1 MQRLPARHLT
11 SIAVAISALAN
22 TGAHAQAAAP
32 DVAASAPADDTQVV
46 TVTAQGRKQEVQK
59 VPIAIQLLGPDQF
72 AKVGAVNLAQ
82 VADFVPGLTIDAS
95 QPTQPSYS
103 LRGLGNGDFGIGTDA
118 PVGVYVNG
126 VYTGKTGGALLNFN
140 DV

>member
-1 MQRLPARHLT
+1 MQRLRVRPLT
-11 SIAVAISALAN
+11 SIALAIASLASA
-22 TGAHAQAAAP
+22 GAHAQAAAAP
-32 DVAASAPADDTQVV
+32 DTAASAPADDVQVV

-59 VPIAIQLLGPDQF
+59 VPIAIQLIGPDQIE
-72 AKVGAVNLAQ
+72 KVGAVNLSQ

-126 VYTGKTGGALLNFN
+126 IYTGKTGGAR
-140 DV
+140 VT